1 MEEDKIKYK
10 KFLQGDNQSLEELMK
25 KYQTNLLFFITRY
38 VKNKEIAEDIYQDV
52 IIYFLENKE
61 KYDFKYSFKTY
72 LYTIAKSRTLNYLKK
87 NKQENCVEIYKNQ
100 KEIPEEQ
107 WLEEAILTKERQ
119 AKIRKV
125 IQKMKPDYQLVIYLT
140 QIEGLSYQETAK
152 IMEKTEKQ
160 IKNLAF
166 NSKKKLRTLLISEKV
181 VEIKNNKVIKLL
193 VWILSI
199 TIILS
204 GAVYAGYKIYQN
216 YHANM
221 SPSYTSNIQSADTN
235 HIWVGTFQLVWNE
248 FAEKFTD
255 NGRVEFIEGNT
266 PLVEELNQKVFTK
279 KDLSPEDYYMI
290 VEETSPELKEKIK
303 KEVYEKFNIDVTKT
317 LKQMNFKLSPSN
329 TIYTILVKKFSF
341 KHPFQK
347 LKSEPFNNST
357 EKVKY
362 FGIDK
367 QNNMLA
373 KENVEILFYNSPN
386 EFAIQLNTKENEQII
401 LYKTEQNKT
410 FPEYQQIIEEKNK
423 QYTGK
428 RKMQYGEELKIPYIK
443 VDTQMNYEE
452 LCNKEL
458 KRKQGGYIM
467 AAIQNLRFSLD
478 ETGGSVIS
486 EGTMQDI
493 TKSEQKENSIK
504 ELREFYFDKDF
515 VMFLKEADKEKP
527 YLALKVNDIN
537 IMENDIPFKLKYKQ
551 RKDLGI
557 EKILEKDDN
566 LKYDVYTFGG
576 NVEIT
581 IQNETLPLEEAVRQN
596 KITMENIIH
605 QCILDSDPEYVQ
617 NPETECIMQKPQTHY
632 YSDGGSII
640 YEYPEYSILKRF
652 SLDGNRDIY
661 IGMPGMIL
669 TGQEGNMVAY
679 SR

>member
-87 NKQENCVEIYKNQ
+87 NKQENCVEIYENQ

-255 NGRVEFIEGNT
+255 NGKVEFIDGNI

-317 LKQMNFKLSPSN
+317 LEQMNFKLSPSN
-329 TIYTILVKKFSF
+329 TIYTILVKNFSF

-467 AAIQNLRFSLD
+467 TAIQNVRFSLD

-527 YLALKVNDIN
+527 YVALKVNDIN
-537 IMENDIPFKLKYKQ
+537 IME
-551 RKDLGI
+551 I
-557 EKILEKDDN
+557 EE
-566 LKYDVYTFGG
+566 GG
-576 NVEIT
+576 
-581 IQNETLPLEEAVRQN
+581 
-596 KITMENIIH
+596 
-605 QCILDSDPEYVQ
+605 
-617 NPETECIMQKPQTHY
+617 
-632 YSDGGSII
+632 
-640 YEYPEYSILKRF
+640 
-652 SLDGNRDIY
+652 
-661 IGMPGMIL
+661 
-669 TGQEGNMVAY
+669 
-679 SR
+679 

>member
-87 NKQENCVEIYKNQ
+87 NKQENCVEIYENQ

-255 NGRVEFIEGNT
+255 NGRVEFIEGNI

-290 VEETSPELKEKIK
+290 VEETSPKLKEKIK
-303 KEVYEKFNIDVTKT
+303 KEVYEKFNIDITKT
-317 LKQMNFKLSPSN
+317 LEQMNFKLTPSN
-329 TIYTILVKKFSF
+329 TIYTILVKNFSF

-362 FGIDK
+362 FGVDK
-367 QNNMLA
+367 ENDILA
-373 KENVEILFYNSPN
+373 RENVEILFYNSPN

-467 AAIQNLRFSLD
+467 TAIQNVRFSLD

-527 YLALKVNDIN
+527 YVALKVNDIN
-537 IMENDIPFKLKYKQ
+537 IME
-551 RKDLGI
+551 I
-557 EKILEKDDN
+557 EE
-566 LKYDVYTFGG
+566 GG
-576 NVEIT
+576 
-581 IQNETLPLEEAVRQN
+581 
-596 KITMENIIH
+596 
-605 QCILDSDPEYVQ
+605 
-617 NPETECIMQKPQTHY
+617 
-632 YSDGGSII
+632 
-640 YEYPEYSILKRF
+640 
-652 SLDGNRDIY
+652 
-661 IGMPGMIL
+661 
-669 TGQEGNMVAY
+669 
-679 SR
+679 

>member
-1 MEEDKIKYK
+1 M
-10 KFLQGDNQSLEELMK
+10 
-25 KYQTNLLFFITRY
+25 
-38 VKNKEIAEDIYQDV
+38 V
-52 IIYFLENKE
+52 
-61 KYDFKYSFKTY
+61 
-72 LYTIAKSRTLNYLKK
+72 
-87 NKQENCVEIYKNQ
+87 
-100 KEIPEEQ
+100 
-107 WLEEAILTKERQ
+107 LTKERQ

-152 IMEKTEKQ
+152 IMGKTEKQ

-216 YHANM
+216 YNANM
-221 SPSYTSNIQSADTN
+221 SPSYTSNIKSADTN

-266 PLVEELNQKVFTK
+266 PLVEELNQKIFTK
-279 KDLSPEDYYMI
+279 KDLSPKDYYMI
-290 VEETSPELKEKIK
+290 VEETRPELKEKIK

-317 LKQMNFKLSPSN
+317 LEQMNFKLTPSN
-329 TIYTILVKKFSF
+329 TIYTILVKNFSF
-341 KHPFQK
+341 KQPFQK
-347 LKSEPFNNST
+347 LKSEPFNNSE

-362 FGIDK
+362 FGVDK
-367 QNNMLA
+367 ENNMSI

-410 FPEYQQIIEEKNK
+410 FPEFQKIIEEKTK

-428 RKMQYGEELKIPYIK
+428 RKMQYGEKLKIPYIK

-467 AAIQNLRFSLD
+467 TAIQNVRFSLD

-486 EGTMQDI
+486 EGTINEI

-527 YLALKVNDIN
+527 YLALKVNDID
-537 IMENDIPFKLKYKQ
+537 IME
-551 RKDLGI
+551 I
-557 EKILEKDDN
+557 E
-566 LKYDVYTFGG
+566 
-576 NVEIT
+576 
-581 IQNETLPLEEAVRQN
+581 EE
-596 KITMENIIH
+596 
-605 QCILDSDPEYVQ
+605 
-617 NPETECIMQKPQTHY
+617 
-632 YSDGGSII
+632 
-640 YEYPEYSILKRF
+640 
-652 SLDGNRDIY
+652 
-661 IGMPGMIL
+661 
-669 TGQEGNMVAY
+669 
-679 SR
+679 

>member
-1 MEEDKIKYK
+1 MEEDKTKYK

-87 NKQENCVEIYKNQ
+87 NKQENYVEIYENQ

-152 IMEKTEKQ
+152 IMKKTEKQ

-216 YHANM
+216 YHTNM
-221 SPSYTSNIQSADTN
+221 SPSYTSNIKSANTN

-255 NGRVEFIEGNT
+255 NGRVEFIEENT

-303 KEVYEKFNIDVTKT
+303 KEVYEKFNIDITKT
-317 LKQMNFKLSPSN
+317 LEQMNFKLTPSN
-329 TIYTILVKKFSF
+329 TIYTILVKNFSF
-341 KHPFQK
+341 KHSFRK

-367 QNNMLA
+367 ENNILA
-373 KENVEILFYNSPN
+373 KENVEILFYNSQN

-410 FPEYQQIIEEKNK
+410 F
-423 QYTGK
+423 
-428 RKMQYGEELKIPYIK
+428 
-443 VDTQMNYEE
+443 
-452 LCNKEL
+452 
-458 KRKQGGYIM
+458 
-467 AAIQNLRFSLD
+467 
-478 ETGGSVIS
+478 
-486 EGTMQDI
+486 
-493 TKSEQKENSIK
+493 
-504 ELREFYFDKDF
+504 
-515 VMFLKEADKEKP
+515 
-527 YLALKVNDIN
+527 
-537 IMENDIPFKLKYKQ
+537 
-551 RKDLGI
+551 
-557 EKILEKDDN
+557 
-566 LKYDVYTFGG
+566 
-576 NVEIT
+576 
-581 IQNETLPLEEAVRQN
+581 PLEEAVRQN

-617 NPETECIMQKPQTHY
+617 NPETECIIQKPQTHY
-632 YSDGGSII
+632 YNDGGSVI

-669 TGQEGNMVAY
+669 TVQEGNMVAY

>member
-10 KFLQGDNQSLEELMK
+10 KFLQGDNQALEELMK

-87 NKQENCVEIYKNQ
+87 NKQENCVEIYENQ

-255 NGRVEFIEGNT
+255 NGKVEFIDGNI

-317 LKQMNFKLSPSN
+317 LEQMNFKLTPSN

-467 AAIQNLRFSLD
+467 AAIQNVRFSLD

-486 EGTMQDI
+486 EGAMQDI

-537 IMENDIPFKLKYKQ
+537 IME
-551 RKDLGI
+551 I
-557 EKILEKDDN
+557 EE
-566 LKYDVYTFGG
+566 GG
-576 NVEIT
+576 
-581 IQNETLPLEEAVRQN
+581 
-596 KITMENIIH
+596 
-605 QCILDSDPEYVQ
+605 
-617 NPETECIMQKPQTHY
+617 
-632 YSDGGSII
+632 
-640 YEYPEYSILKRF
+640 
-652 SLDGNRDIY
+652 
-661 IGMPGMIL
+661 
-669 TGQEGNMVAY
+669 
-679 SR
+679 

>member
-1 MEEDKIKYK
+1 MEEDKTKYK

-87 NKQENCVEIYKNQ
+87 NKQENCVEIYENQ

-221 SPSYTSNIQSADTN
+221 SPSYTSNIKSANTN

-317 LKQMNFKLSPSN
+317 LEQMNFKLTPSN
-329 TIYTILVKKFSF
+329 TIYTILVKNFSF
-341 KHPFQK
+341 KHSFQK

-367 QNNMLA
+367 ENNILA
-373 KENVEILFYNSPN
+373 KENVEILFYNSQN

-410 FPEYQQIIEEKNK
+410 FPEYQQIIEENTK

-428 RKMQYGEELKIPYIK
+428 RKMQYGEELKIPCIK

-467 AAIQNLRFSLD
+467 AAIQNVRFSLD

-486 EGTMQDI
+486 EGTMKDI

-527 YLALKVNDIN
+527 YLALKVNDTD
-537 IMENDIPFKLKYKQ
+537 IME
-551 RKDLGI
+551 I
-557 EKILEKDDN
+557 EE
-566 LKYDVYTFGG
+566 
-576 NVEIT
+576 
-581 IQNETLPLEEAVRQN
+581 
-596 KITMENIIH
+596 
-605 QCILDSDPEYVQ
+605 
-617 NPETECIMQKPQTHY
+617 
-632 YSDGGSII
+632 DG
-640 YEYPEYSILKRF
+640 
-652 SLDGNRDIY
+652 
-661 IGMPGMIL
+661 
-669 TGQEGNMVAY
+669 
-679 SR
+679 

>member
-87 NKQENCVEIYKNQ
+87 NKQENCVEIYENQ

-255 NGRVEFIEGNT
+255 NGRVEFIEGNI

-303 KEVYEKFNIDVTKT
+303 KEVYEKFNIDITKT
-317 LKQMNFKLSPSN
+317 LEQMNFKLTPSN
-329 TIYTILVKKFSF
+329 TIYTILVKNFSF

-362 FGIDK
+362 FGVDK
-367 QNNMLA
+367 ENNILA

-467 AAIQNLRFSLD
+467 TAIQNVRFSLD

-537 IMENDIPFKLKYKQ
+537 IME
-551 RKDLGI
+551 I
-557 EKILEKDDN
+557 EEGVEK
-566 LKYDVYTFGG
+566 
-576 NVEIT
+576 
-581 IQNETLPLEEAVRQN
+581 
-596 KITMENIIH
+596 
-605 QCILDSDPEYVQ
+605 
-617 NPETECIMQKPQTHY
+617 
-632 YSDGGSII
+632 
-640 YEYPEYSILKRF
+640 
-652 SLDGNRDIY
+652 
-661 IGMPGMIL
+661 
-669 TGQEGNMVAY
+669 
-679 SR
+679 

>member
-87 NKQENCVEIYKNQ
+87 NKQENCVEIYENQ
-100 KEIPEEQ
+100 KEVPEEQ

-221 SPSYTSNIQSADTN
+221 SPSYTSNIKSANTN

-255 NGRVEFIEGNT
+255 NGKVEFIDGNI

-317 LKQMNFKLSPSN
+317 LEQMNFKLSPSN
-329 TIYTILVKKFSF
+329 TIYTILVKNFSF
-341 KHPFQK
+341 KHSFQK

-362 FGIDK
+362 FGVDK
-367 QNNMLA
+367 ENDILA
-373 KENVEILFYNSPN
+373 RENVEILFYNSPN

-467 AAIQNLRFSLD
+467 TAIQNVRFSLD

-537 IMENDIPFKLKYKQ
+537 IME
-551 RKDLGI
+551 I
-557 EKILEKDDN
+557 EE
-566 LKYDVYTFGG
+566 GG
-576 NVEIT
+576 
-581 IQNETLPLEEAVRQN
+581 
-596 KITMENIIH
+596 
-605 QCILDSDPEYVQ
+605 
-617 NPETECIMQKPQTHY
+617 
-632 YSDGGSII
+632 
-640 YEYPEYSILKRF
+640 
-652 SLDGNRDIY
+652 
-661 IGMPGMIL
+661 
-669 TGQEGNMVAY
+669 
-679 SR
+679 

>member
-25 KYQTNLLFFITRY
+25 KYKVNLLFFITRY

-87 NKQENCVEIYKNQ
+87 NKQENCIEIYENQ

-107 WLEEAILTKERQ
+107 WLEEVVLTKERQ

-152 IMEKTEKQ
+152 IMGKTEKQ

-216 YHANM
+216 YNANM
-221 SPSYTSNIQSADTN
+221 SPSYTSNIKSADTN

-266 PLVEELNQKVFTK
+266 PLVEELNQKIFTK
-279 KDLSPEDYYMI
+279 KDLSPKDYYMI
-290 VEETSPELKEKIK
+290 VEETRPELKEKIK

-317 LKQMNFKLSPSN
+317 LEQMNFKLTPSN
-329 TIYTILVKKFSF
+329 TIYTILVKNFSF
-341 KHPFQK
+341 KQPFQK
-347 LKSEPFNNST
+347 LKSEPFNNSE

-362 FGIDK
+362 FGVDK
-367 QNNMLA
+367 ENNMSI

-410 FPEYQQIIEEKNK
+410 FPEFQKIIEEKTK

-428 RKMQYGEELKIPYIK
+428 RKMQYGEKLKIPYIK

-467 AAIQNLRFSLD
+467 TAIQNVRFSLD

-486 EGTMQDI
+486 EGTINEI

-527 YLALKVNDIN
+527 YLALKVNDID
-537 IMENDIPFKLKYKQ
+537 IME
-551 RKDLGI
+551 I
-557 EKILEKDDN
+557 E
-566 LKYDVYTFGG
+566 
-576 NVEIT
+576 
-581 IQNETLPLEEAVRQN
+581 EE
-596 KITMENIIH
+596 
-605 QCILDSDPEYVQ
+605 
-617 NPETECIMQKPQTHY
+617 
-632 YSDGGSII
+632 
-640 YEYPEYSILKRF
+640 
-652 SLDGNRDIY
+652 
-661 IGMPGMIL
+661 
-669 TGQEGNMVAY
+669 
-679 SR
+679 

>member
-87 NKQENCVEIYKNQ
+87 NKQENCVEIYENQ

-317 LKQMNFKLSPSN
+317 LEQMNFKLTPSN
-329 TIYTILVKKFSF
+329 TIYTILVKNFSF

-347 LKSEPFNNST
+347 LKSEPFNDST

-467 AAIQNLRFSLD
+467 AAIQNVRFSLD

-486 EGTMQDI
+486 EGAMQDI

-537 IMENDIPFKLKYKQ
+537 IME
-551 RKDLGI
+551 I
-557 EKILEKDDN
+557 E
-566 LKYDVYTFGG
+566 
-576 NVEIT
+576 
-581 IQNETLPLEEAVRQN
+581 EE
-596 KITMENIIH
+596 
-605 QCILDSDPEYVQ
+605 
-617 NPETECIMQKPQTHY
+617 
-632 YSDGGSII
+632 
-640 YEYPEYSILKRF
+640 
-652 SLDGNRDIY
+652 
-661 IGMPGMIL
+661 
-669 TGQEGNMVAY
+669 
-679 SR
+679 